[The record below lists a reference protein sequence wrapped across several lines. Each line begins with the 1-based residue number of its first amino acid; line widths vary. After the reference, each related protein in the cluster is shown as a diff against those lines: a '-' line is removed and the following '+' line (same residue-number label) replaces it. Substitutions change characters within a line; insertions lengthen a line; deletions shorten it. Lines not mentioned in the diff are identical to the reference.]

1 MSYREA
7 MLRAEEKSKAI
18 VATWP
23 GYHRDLLT
31 EWMKRYDPAGG
42 AQSTLDYTPR
52 SGWSWRRYIVQGPA
66 PAVAGAEVIRILSEF
81 TVQFRPGASPTPVA
95 VAYVVR
101 VRTYEESRVLSR
113 LIDAGFLIEEDVQ
126 HHPCA
131 G

>member
-7 MLRAEEKSKAI
+7 MLRAEEKSRAI

-81 TVQFRPGASPTPVA
+81 TVQFRQARHPRRLRLRTSCASVRMRRAGSSPG
-95 VAYVVR
+95 
-101 VRTYEESRVLSR
+101 
-113 LIDAGFLIEEDVQ
+113 
-126 HHPCA
+126 
-131 G
+131 